1 MTCKPIT
8 LNIDISS
15 RSSSSDLPWTTEY
28 LVLGYNTQYYPI
40 AYLCSWFVVLCSSLA
55 PPTPPPISPI
65 CFVSLC
71 VNYPYA
77 RLTSMPKTRSSP
89 RYPHLKYRAASIT
102 PLSVCTD
109 LFLTIAVT
117 TIVANKCIFDMK
129 VIRALVS
136 TLKCAISC
144 LDTAGSHIIK
154 HISRLWNLVK
164 LHMKCTMKMHV
175 IYYKQHSHI
184 ALKWMARACHPGSHD
199 YKW

>member
-28 LVLGYNTQYYPI
+28 LVLGYNTQYYP
-40 AYLCSWFVVLCSSLA
+40 
-55 PPTPPPISPI
+55 PPPISPI

-77 RLTSMPKTRSSP
+77 LLTSMPKTSSSP
-89 RYPHLKYRAASIT
+89 LYPHLKYRAASIT

-117 TIVANKCIFDMK
+117 RIVSNKCTFDMK
-129 VIRALVS
+129 VIYALLS
-136 TLKCAISC
+136 TWEMLSISC
-144 LDTAGSHIIK
+144 LDTAGSHIMKDILVYETYLNF
-154 HISRLWNLVK
+154 IWNARW
-164 LHMKCTMKMHV
+164 KCM
-175 IYYKQHSHI
+175 
-184 ALKWMARACHPGSHD
+184 
-199 YKW
+199 